1 MSTKTPTIQGVRAK
15 LKRAAAAAGLHLEL
29 SHSLK
34 GWRQGVQVDT
44 GYTQDARR
52 ANLKHFTE
60 HTAGHTGTIMDWLR
74 SVLSYDELVTVP
86 VRVVVNNSEMQ
97 VDYFAEDQMR
107 VLPDW
112 ATFVELGS
120 ISNGWANDMLGIE
133 TNGWSYDRGTR
144 AFTEDEVDALA
155 PSEAHALALAVIVL
169 NVPGTPAT
177 IAVDRFAGLDETGRS
192 LFLSMLADW
201 SGTVSELLDA
211 VEVLVPQETPVPAEP
226 APAPEEDGPVD
237 PELLNGPLRIHS
249 YLGAPAALTDY
260 FARLLH
266 EPKRAFAVAVWTALD
281 CDKELPQVAAPWA
294 ADVVRKVRRYA
305 NS

>member
-1 MSTKTPTIQGVRAK
+1 MTTKIPTIQGVRAK
-15 LKRAAAAAGLHLEL
+15 LKREAAAAGLHLEL
-29 SHSLK
+29 KHSLK

-60 HTAGHTGTIMDWLR
+60 YHVGTIMDWLR
-74 SVLSYDELVTVP
+74 SVLSYEELVTVP
-86 VRVVVNNSEMQ
+86 VRVTVNNSEMQ

-120 ISNGWANDMLGIE
+120 MSLGWANDLLNE
-133 TNGWSYDRGTR
+133 DRSGWSYDRGTR
-144 AFTEDEVDALA
+144 AFTADEVDALA
-155 PSEAHALALAVIVL
+155 PSDAHALALAVLVSR
-169 NVPGTPAT
+169 VRGTQNT
-177 IAVDRFAGLDETGRS
+177 ISIDRFVGLDETGRS

-201 SGTVSELLDA
+201 SGTVPELLDA
-211 VEVLVPQETPVPAEP
+211 VEVLVPQESPVPAEP
-226 APAPEEDGPVD
+226 VPAPEEDGPVD
-237 PELLNGPLRIHS
+237 LELLAGPLRIHS

-305 NS
+305 NA

>member
-15 LKRAAAAAGLHLEL
+15 LKREAAAAGLHLEL

-60 HTAGHTGTIMDWLR
+60 YHVGTIMDWLR
-74 SVLSYDELVTVP
+74 SVLSYEELVTVP

-120 ISNGWANDMLGIE
+120 ISHGWADDLLGE
-133 TNGWSYDRGTR
+133 DRTGWGYDRGTR
-144 AFTEDEVDALA
+144 AFTADEVDALA
-155 PSEAHALALAVIVL
+155 PSDAHALALAVLVSR
-169 NVPGTPAT
+169 VPGTQHT
-177 IAVDRFAGLDETGRS
+177 ISIDRFAALDETGRS

-201 SGTVSELLDA
+201 SGTVPELLDA
-211 VEVLVPQETPVPAEP
+211 VEVLVPQELPAPVEP
-226 APAPEEDGPVD
+226 APVPEEDGPVD
-237 PELLNGPLRIHS
+237 LELLAGPLRIHS

-266 EPKRAFAVAVWTALD
+266 EPKRAFAVAVWVAID

-305 NS
+305 NA